1 MKSGVFSALFQC
13 MSKSVTVS
21 QEKHP
26 RYKYRV
32 RFPDGESVKQKW
44 FKKKTGKGGADEF
57 ATDKQAELD
66 AKGRAEK
73 SITSEEARAVLS
85 FREAVAK
92 LPGEAS
98 KTTLTEAI
106 AFYVQHIESRNKSIN
121 CELVAEKL
129 LERLKSEGT
138 SKRHQDTIKQRL
150 KVFLAIYG
158 DWLACDVTSECI
170 SEYLSECKLASQTKL
185 HHRKA
190 IHQLFQQAIVLQA
203 ASVNP
208 TLSAIRPKVTK
219 DDPEILKPKQVA
231 SLLASASD
239 SILPAIAVSFF
250 AGVRRAE
257 IERLNWS
264 EIDLENDE
272 IEIKAKN
279 AKTAQRRFIPISENL
294 KAWLL
299 PYAKDEGLLVPSPY
313 QFRKGC
319 DDAREKAGINEW
331 PHNAGRHSFAS
342 YHLAMHEDAGKTA
355 MALGHPDSRLLFSRY
370 RKLVKEKE
378 ANTYW
383 SIKPEEVENVTEMK
397 QA

>member
-1 MKSGVFSALFQC
+1 

-32 RFPDGESVKQKW
+32 RYPDGDKMRQKW
-44 FKKKTGKGGADEF
+44 FKKKTGVGGADEF
-57 ATDKQAELD
+57 ASEKESELE

-73 SITSEEARAVLS
+73 SITGEEARAVLS

-98 KTTLTEAI
+98 KTTLTEAV
-106 AFYVQHIESRNKSIN
+106 AFFIKHVESRNKSIT

-129 LERLKSEGT
+129 LEKLKSEGT

-150 KVFLAIYG
+150 KAFLALYG

-170 SEYLSECKLASQTKL
+170 SEYLTECKLASQTKL

-203 ASVNP
+203 ANVNP
-208 TLSAIRPKVTK
+208 TILAIRPKVK
-219 DDPEILKPKQVA
+219 KGDPEILKPKQVA
-231 SLLASASD
+231 SLLSNADESV
-239 SILPAIAVSFF
+239 LPAIAISFF

-257 IERLNWS
+257 LERLDWS
-264 EIDLENDE
+264 EIDLENGE

-279 AKTAQRRFIPISENL
+279 AKTAQRRFIPISDNL
-294 KAWLL
+294 KAWLM
-299 PYAKDEGLLVPSPY
+299 PYAKDEGLLVESPY
-313 QFRKGC
+313 KFRKGC
-319 DDAREKAGINEW
+319 DNAREKAKINDW

-342 YHLAMHEDAGKTA
+342 YHLAMHENAGKTA
-355 MALGHPDSRLLFSRY
+355 MALGHPNSVLLYSTY
-370 RKLVKEKE
+370 RKLVKLSTAK
-378 ANTYW
+378 TYW
-383 SIKPEEVENVTEMK
+383 SISPVELDNVAEMK
-397 QA
+397 LA

>member
-1 MKSGVFSALFQC
+1 

-32 RFPDGESVKQKW
+32 RFPDGKSVKQKW
-44 FKKKTGKGGADEF
+44 FKKKTGQGGADEF
-57 ATDKQAELD
+57 ASEKQAELD
-66 AKGRAEK
+66 ARGRAEK

-92 LPGEAS
+92 LPGQAS
-98 KTTLTEAI
+98 KITLTEAVT
-106 AFYVQHIESRNKSIN
+106 FYIQHIESRNRSIS

-129 LERLKSEGT
+129 LARLKSEGS
-138 SKRHQDTIKQRL
+138 SKRHQDTVKQRL
-150 KVFLAIYG
+150 NAFLALYG

-170 SEYLSECKLASQTKL
+170 SEYLTDCKLANQTKL

-190 IHQLFQQAIVLQA
+190 IHQLFQQAIILQA
-203 ASVNP
+203 TNINP
-208 TLSAIRPKVTK
+208 TQLAIRPKVVK
-219 DDPEILKPKQVA
+219 DEPGILRPKQVA
-231 SLLASASD
+231 LLLAHADKSV
-239 SILPAIAVSFF
+239 LPAIAISFF

-257 IERLNWS
+257 IERLDWAD
-264 EIDLENDE
+264 IDLENDE

-279 AKTAQRRFIPISENL
+279 AKTAQRRFIPVSENL

-299 PYAKDEGLLVPSPY
+299 PYAKDEGMIVSSPY
-313 QFRKGC
+313 AFRRDSDK
-319 DDAREKAGINEW
+319 ARVKAGIKKW

-342 YHLAMHEDAGKTA
+342 YHLAENENASKTA

-370 RKLVKEKE
+370 RKLVTTNESKS
-378 ANTYW
+378 YW
-383 SIKPEEVENVTEMK
+383 TIMPELDS
-397 QA
+397 